1 MASATD
7 GRSFMDKWILSISVL
22 CFLTAVFLAVWSTWR
37 TKRTLER
44 IEKMLDTAMDGKFT
58 EEVFDESRLSAL
70 ETKFAHYLSS
80 SVVSAKA
87 VSEEKDKIKTLIA
100 DISHQTKT
108 PIANLLLYSELL
120 EEEALW
126 DSARCNVEAIH
137 NQTEKLHFLIDSLVK
152 LSRLENGIL
161 TLSPRQERLLP
172 TLQKVYQEFL
182 SKAEAKGLQLI
193 LRETEEMAVF
203 DPKWTAE
210 ALGNLV
216 DNAIKYTG
224 QGSIVISATA
234 YELFVKIDVRDT
246 GNGIPEEEQA
256 KIFSRFYRSEN
267 ARDTE
272 GVGIGLYL
280 AREIVSGEGGYIKV
294 TSVPSEGST
303 FSVLLP
309 R

>member
-1 MASATD
+1 
-7 GRSFMDKWILSISVL
+7 MDKWMLIAAVL
-22 CFLTAVFLAVWSTWR
+22 CLLAAVCLAVWNTWR
-37 TKRTLER
+37 TKRTMQR
-44 IEKMLDTAMDGKFT
+44 IEKMLDTAMDGNFT
-58 EEVFDESRLSAL
+58 EDDFNESRLSAL
-70 ETKFAHYLSS
+70 ETRFAQYLSS

-87 VSEEKDKIKTLIA
+87 VSEEKDRIKTLIA

-120 EEEALW
+120 EEEALP
-126 DSARCNVEAIH
+126 DSAKSNARAIRS
-137 NQTEKLHFLIDSLVK
+137 QTEKLRFLIDSLIK

-161 TLSPRQERLLP
+161 ALSPRQERLLP
-172 TLQKVYQEFL
+172 ALQKVYREFL
-182 SKAEAKGLQLI
+182 PKAEEKGLHLT
-193 LRETEEMAVF
+193 LRETDEMAVF
-203 DPKWTAE
+203 DSKWTAE

-216 DNAIKYTG
+216 DNAVKYTS
-224 QGSIVISATA
+224 QGSIVISAGA
-234 YELFVKIDVRDT
+234 YELFARIDIMDT
-246 GNGIPEEEQA
+246 GSGIPEEEQT

-267 ARDTE
+267 VRDTE

-294 TSVPSEGST
+294 TSVPGEGST